1 MIGFTREGKTK
12 VWINHK
18 LTKDK
23 PLPIVSDINLKRYK
37 EEENYMV
44 DDLMSIFWNKVDRE
58 TVPKNFTLINKFSS
72 IRSSRNN
79 PSRLTLSRI

>member
-23 PLPIVSDINLKRYK
+23 PLPIVSDINLKRFK

-44 DDLMSIFWNKVDRE
+44 DDLMTIFWNKVDR
-58 TVPKNFTLINKFSS
+58 
-72 IRSSRNN
+72 
-79 PSRLTLSRI
+79 